1 MTLVLYSAGFLSFL
15 NQRLDLQI
23 KNSWICL
30 CTGRVIL
37 PVCTF
42 Q

>member
-23 KNSWICL
+23 KIVGS
-30 CTGRVIL
+30 VS
-37 PVCTF
+37 V
-42 Q
+42 QDE